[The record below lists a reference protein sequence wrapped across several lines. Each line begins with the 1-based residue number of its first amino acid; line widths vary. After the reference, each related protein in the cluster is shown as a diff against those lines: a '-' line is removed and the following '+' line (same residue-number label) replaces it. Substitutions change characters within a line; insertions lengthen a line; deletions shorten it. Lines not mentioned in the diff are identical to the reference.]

1 MYFPSFFINKNSEVT
16 DDFAE
21 HEKYDKKKNTIFKC
35 FHLKNILKM
44 TI

>member
-1 MYFPSFFINKNSEVT
+1 MYFLFSLLIKNSEVT